1 MNKLKCISYL
11 ILLMQSMLVLAGSE
25 QSSEPSYNPADIIQ
39 FAKKVEHYGAAHQAY
54 AFIIARVGQP
64 SEDLPKGIEFT
75 HAAIAVYSNI
85 TMQNGEKKLG
95 YAIHNLY
102 QKTDDPA
109 KSQLIVDYPTDFFWS
124 VKDLK
129 AGIAIPTLNVQRQ
142 LLEAINNGVAKQVH
156 NPKYSLI
163 ANPYNNRR
171 QNCTEHTLNVINAA
185 MYKTTDMAQLKA
197 NTQAY
202 FQAQP
207 LSVSRFKLFFGSV
220 FKDDIYRKDHSGD
233 VQVATFTSIRNY
245 LKQYGLLAHSAIL
258 TPDTPVHKRGE
269 I

>member
-1 MNKLKCISYL
+1 MGILRRGAYL
-11 ILLMQSMLVLAGSE
+11 VFAMQSMHVTAGSE
-25 QSSEPSYNPADIIQ
+25 QSMDHHYSPKEIAQ
-39 FAKKVEHYGAAHQAY
+39 FAKKVERYSAARHAHV
-54 AFIIARVGQP
+54 FIIARVGQP
-64 SEDLPKGIEFT
+64 SNTLPKGVEFT
-75 HAAIAVYSNI
+75 HVALAVYSQI
-85 TMQNGEKKLG
+85 TMQNGETKQG

-109 KSQLIVDYPTDFFWS
+109 TSELIVDYPTDFFWS

-129 AGIAIPTLNVQRQ
+129 AGIAIPTLDVQKQ

-163 ANPYNNRR
+163 ANPYNNRK

-185 MYKTTDMAQLKA
+185 IYKTTDMAQLKA

-245 LKQYGLLAHSAIL
+245 LEQYELLAHSAIL
-258 TPDTPVHKRGE
+258 TPDTPVQKRGE